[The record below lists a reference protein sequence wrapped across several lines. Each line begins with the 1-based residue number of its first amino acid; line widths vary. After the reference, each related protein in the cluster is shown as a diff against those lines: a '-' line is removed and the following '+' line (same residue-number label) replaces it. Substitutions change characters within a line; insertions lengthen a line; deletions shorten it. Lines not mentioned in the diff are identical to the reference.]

1 MMIRHTAASVAV
13 PGKRPNLLILCSVV
27 LVLCIETIA
36 AAATLEVGPGKPF
49 DRVEK
54 AVAAAKPGDTIEVYP
69 LLGGQPY
76 ERVGVSVNTSR
87 LTIRAAGTEAGRR
100 VTLSGRG
107 FEHSGRGGTPRAI
120 FQFNRGA
127 DYCVLEGFE
136 LTGASN
142 NSDNGAGVR
151 INQANH
157 VTIRDCEIHHN
168 DMGIMSNGDAVARTA
183 INQLIEHCEIH
194 CSGDDRLPGFN
205 HYLYLGGTS
214 ATLRFSEVHHATT
227 GHNVKSTAH
236 FIRIEYSYVHHS
248 SNREFDLVGASDTAP
263 AGAHAVLL
271 GNIIAKDPRTQGNRS
286 VINFGQQGGRGTGQG
301 GTLSLIHNT
310 IVTPFT
316 SPVIDLSAAKAKAV
330 LLGNI
335 FDDGGR
341 TRNNQTL
348 GRGQR
353 GGASANNISGIGNW
367 LAPGFA
373 NRLEKTEFGATSNT
387 VARQSRNLYINPQ
400 QHDYGLRE
408 EWTDIVGAGRPV
420 NALNLPPTPG
430 AEKEDS
436 PLHWQ
441 YDHPLGK
448 QSRTASDRPDLGATE
463 FVRP

>member
-1 MMIRHTAASVAV
+1 M
-13 PGKRPNLLILCSVV
+13 
-27 LVLCIETIA
+27 
-36 AAATLEVGPGKPF
+36 
-49 DRVEK
+49 
-54 AVAAAKPGDTIEVYP
+54 
-69 LLGGQPY
+69 
-76 ERVGVSVNTSR
+76 
-87 LTIRAAGTEAGRR
+87 
-100 VTLSGRG
+100 
-107 FEHSGRGGTPRAI
+107 
-120 FQFNRGA
+120 
-127 DYCVLEGFE
+127 
-136 LTGASN
+136 
-142 NSDNGAGVR
+142 
-151 INQANH
+151 
-157 VTIRDCEIHHN
+157 
-168 DMGIMSNGDAVARTA
+168 
-183 INQLIEHCEIH
+183 
-194 CSGDDRLPGFN
+194 
-205 HYLYLGGTS
+205 
-214 ATLRFSEVHHATT
+214 HHATT

-248 SNREFDLVGASDTAP
+248 SNREFDLVGASDTAL

-301 GTLSLIHNT
+301 GTLYLIHNT

-316 SPVIDLSAAKAKAV
+316 SPVIDLSTAKAKAV

-373 NRLEKTEFGATSNT
+373 NRLEKTELGATSNT
-387 VARQSRNLYINPQ
+387 VARQSRNLYVNPQ

-430 AEKEDS
+430 AEKENS
-436 PLHWQ
+436 PLYWQ